1 MDIRLACSEALG
13 FAHQNGFIHGDVRPD
28 NIIITP
34 EGRVKLTDFGV
45 GISVA
50 ASTRIQLD
58 ALPQAAYYQAP
69 EVSAGR
75 PPDVRTDV
83 YALGCILYE
92 MLAGSV
98 PYEAE

>member
-45 GISVA
+45 GVGVA
-50 ASTRIQLD
+50 ASTRIQLS
-58 ALPQAAYYQAP
+58 ALPQAAFYMAP
-69 EVSAGR
+69 EVAQARMPSSA
-75 PPDVRTDV
+75 TDQ
-83 YALGCILYE
+83 YSLGCILYV
-92 MLAGSV
+92 MLVGAD
-98 PYEAE
+98 P